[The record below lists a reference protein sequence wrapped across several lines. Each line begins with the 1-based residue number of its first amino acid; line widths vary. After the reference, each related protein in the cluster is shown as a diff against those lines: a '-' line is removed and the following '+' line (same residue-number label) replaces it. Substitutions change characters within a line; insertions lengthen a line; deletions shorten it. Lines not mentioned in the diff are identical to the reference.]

1 MTASFNGHA
10 DIVQTLI
17 EAKAE
22 IGTREEVN
30 TVLTAKN
37 TVDPHT
43 MLPHKCHCIQMY
55 YRQSTMCMYTQGGWT
70 ALHLAAHEGNIYVMR
85 LLVNEAQ
92 TLVNIQTEV

>member
-37 TVDPHT
+37 TLDPHT
-43 MLPHKCHCIQMY
+43 MLPHIV
-55 YRQSTMCMYTQGGWT
+55 SLYTDV
-70 ALHLAAHEGNIYVMR
+70 L
-85 LLVNEAQ
+85 
-92 TLVNIQTEV
+92 